1 LSDSLRQHRSGYYID
16 QDIGGSNAE
25 EARDLDPPYWSVARR
40 RFDGLHHRVIQAR
53 VRQRLYCSSFEGFAL
68 SLTAA
73 SHLPTFKLSGI
84 AMDVGA
90 GFIRMVPT
98 AIMPWTM
105 VRLSASEPRSAAR
118 MSAPN
123 INFKTTALRQ
133 NHVGDDLDGD
143 APRQTATQIN
153 LNWWCAS
160 LGDGSIG
167 AERRAALWD
176 QIYG

>member
-73 SHLPTFKLSGI
+73 SHLPIKLSGI

-105 VRLSASEPRSAAR
+105 VRLWRASRVRLLEWAHRTSILKRRRSVKITLG
-118 MSAPN
+118 M
-123 INFKTTALRQ
+123 IL
-133 NHVGDDLDGD
+133 
-143 APRQTATQIN
+143 TATLLDKQPFK
-153 LNWWCAS
+153 
-160 LGDGSIG
+160 
-167 AERRAALWD
+167 
-176 QIYG
+176 

>member
-1 LSDSLRQHRSGYYID
+1 LGGFYQNGANRDHALDYGASL
-16 QDIGGSNAE
+16 
-25 EARDLDPPYWSVARR
+25 
-40 RFDGLHHRVIQAR
+40 
-53 VRQRLYCSSFEGFAL
+53 
-68 SLTAA
+68 
-73 SHLPTFKLSGI
+73 
-84 AMDVGA
+84 
-90 GFIRMVPT
+90 
-98 AIMPWTM
+98 
-105 VRLSASEPRSAAR
+105 ASEPRSAAR

-123 INFKTTALRQ
+123 INFKTMALRQ

-143 APRQTATQIN
+143 APRQTAVQIN